1 MYNANKDVYL
11 CWRTT
16 IHPTENAVDRETLL
30 AAIREGP
37 IVVHMNDGSRYEIA
51 SAEFA
56 TVSDIAA
63 AVLVKDADG
72 KLRHRL
78 LSLVCMFSVEPL
90 AAA

>member
-1 MYNANKDVYL
+1 M
-11 CWRTT
+11 
-16 IHPTENAVDRETLL
+16 DRETLL

-37 IVVHMNDGSRYEIA
+37 VVISMNDGSRYEIP

-63 AVLVKDADG
+63 AVLVRDPDG

-78 LSLVCMFSVEPL
+78 LSLVCMCSVEPL
-90 AAA
+90 TAA